1 MAAIQ
6 TEVDTCVALGS
17 EAISVHYLGDD
28 ALSTR
33 AGYTATTSPAARAL
47 VKRQLDYAQ
56 AQNVALAIE
65 PMEPDLLTCAAAAF
79 PTMQLCLDPAR
90 VQMGWHSGAL
100 SLSEYY
106 DGLEQRIGYV
116 HLYDILDGHGHVPP
130 GCPGANL
137 TTRDWRWVIETLGD
151 QKYRGLCAL
160 EIRCAESQPGG

>member
-17 EAISVHYLGDD
+17 EAISVHYLGDG

-65 PMEPDLLTCAAAAF
+65 PMEPDLLTCAAVAF

-151 QKYRGLCAL
+151 
-160 EIRCAESQPGG
+160 